1 MNTQLSSVRILV
13 VAALSAVCLVATT
26 AAQSPAYEVFAV
38 RYATLPAFPVRSLIA
53 DADSS
58 RRKDIAMI
66 VWLIKNKDRNIL
78 VDAGFHREKYVRSW
92 KPQNFVAPSEVV
104 RKLGVAPEQ
113 ITDIIITHM
122 HWDHAGGIDLF
133 PKARVWVQREEYDYY
148 TTGEGN
154 KGNNGVDRDDDTLF
168 IKLNEQKRLMLVDG
182 DAKEIFPRIT
192 VYTGGRYTFASQY
205 VGVETKPG
213 TRIILASDNMYLYE
227 NLDRHVPISQTF
239 DAVSNLKAQDRMRQ
253 LASELRFIIPGH
265 DPDIFRRFPKPGN
278 GVAKI
283 E

>member
-1 MNTQLSSVRILV
+1 MYLFTKIIPCFILV
-13 VAALSAVCLVATT
+13 CPTT
-26 AAQSPAYEVFAV
+26 NASGQDFAFPTYEVYAI
-38 RYATLPAFPVRSLIA
+38 RYTTIPAFPVGALIV

-58 RRKDIAMI
+58 RRADIAMM
-66 VWLIKNKDRNIL
+66 VWLIRDGKGRNIL
-78 VDAGFHREKYVRSW
+78 VDAGFHREKYIKSW
-92 KPQNFVAPSEVV
+92 KPQDFVLPSEAV
-104 RKLGVAPEQ
+104 RKFGVAPEQ
-113 ITDIIITHM
+113 VTDIIISHM

-133 PKARVWVQREEYDYY
+133 PKARVWVQREEYNYY

-182 DAKEIFPRIT
+182 DAKEILPKVT
-192 VYTGGRYTFASQY
+192 VYTGGRHTFASQY

-213 TRIILASDNMYLYE
+213 SRIILASDNMYLYE

-239 DAVSNLKAQDRMRQ
+239 DAASNLKAQDRMRQ

-265 DPDIFRRFPKPGN
+265 DADVFRRFPKPGN